1 MSVEFDLPQIFD
13 DYIVRFLQGFPFL
26 IVERVKLDEKEAIFS
41 IKVKDIGKEY
51 LVSVKE
57 VEK

>member
-1 MSVEFDLPQIFD
+1 MSVDLNLPQIFD
-13 DYIVRFLQGFPFL
+13 EYIVRFLRGFPFL
-26 IVERVKLDEKEAIFS
+26 TVERLKLDEKEAIFS

-51 LVSVKE
+51 LVSIKE

>member
-1 MSVEFDLPQIFD
+1 MSVEFDLPKIFD
-13 DYIVRFLQGFPFL
+13 DYIIRFLQGFPFL

-41 IKVKDIGKEY
+41 IKVKELNKDY
-51 LVSVKE
+51 LITIKE

>member
-1 MSVEFDLPQIFD
+1 MSVDFDLPKIFD

-26 IVERVKLDEKEAIFS
+26 VVKRIKLDEKEAIFS
-41 IKVKDIGKEY
+41 INVKDLNKDY
-51 LVSVKE
+51 LVSIKE

>member
-1 MSVEFDLPQIFD
+1 MSVDFDLPKIFD

-26 IVERVKLDEKEAIFS
+26 TVERIKLDEKEAIFS
-41 IKVKDIGKEY
+41 IKVKDLNKEY
-51 LVSVKE
+51 LVTIKE